1 MQLIKKATAAIAI
14 GFVTVLFA
22 RQIEVETRAPT
33 LIQAPLIPDG
43 TYLPD
48 ERNNIE
54 VFHRAAPS
62 VVHISSIALQ
72 RDFFS
77 FDTYEIPQ
85 GTGTGFIWDTDGHIV
100 TNMHV
105 LEGADR
111 VMVRTID
118 QKDYPAKLVGV
129 DPHKDLAV
137 LQIEAPTAELVPL
150 VPIDDNTPLLVG
162 QKTIAIGNP
171 FGLDHTLTVG
181 VVSALGREITALSG
195 LKIFGAIQTDAAIN
209 PGNSGGPLLN
219 AQGRLIGVNTQ
230 IMSKSGSNA
239 GIGFAIPAEVV
250 KYVVPQLIRYGKVQ
264 RVGLGVT
271 LLEDHFAQR
280 LGVRSGVV
288 IYKIDNNSAASKIGL
303 VGIRV
308 DGSGRALLGDVITA
322 IDGRAVNSR
331 LDFLNLLINYRLGDQ
346 VDLTLNRKGRI
357 SNLKCT
363 LQALED

>member
-1 MQLIKKATAAIAI
+1 MQLIKRAAAAIGI
-14 GFVTVLFA
+14 GFVGVLLA
-22 RQIEVETRAPT
+22 RQLDVNLQTPMV
-33 LIQAPLIPDG
+33 IQEPLIPDG

-54 VFHRAAPS
+54 VFQRVAPS
-62 VVHISSIALQ
+62 VVHISSIAIQ

-85 GTGTGFIWDTDGHIV
+85 GTGTGFVWDNQGHIV
-100 TNMHV
+100 TNLHV
-105 LEGADR
+105 LEQADR

-118 QKDYPAKLVGV
+118 QKDYPARLIGA
-129 DPHKDLAV
+129 DPHKDLAI
-137 LQIEAPTAELVPL
+137 LKIEVPSSAL
-150 VPIDDNTPLLVG
+150 TPIVPIDDNSPILVG
-162 QKTIAIGNP
+162 QKAIAIGNP

-250 KYVVPQLIRYGKVQ
+250 KYVVPQLIKYGKVQ

-271 LLEDHFAQR
+271 LLEDHFARR
-280 LGVRSGVV
+280 LGVNQGVV
-288 IYKIDNNSAASKIGL
+288 IHKVDRSSAADKVGL

-308 DGSGRALLGDVITA
+308 GANGRAILGDIIVGV
-322 IDGRAVNSR
+322 DGRGVNNR
-331 LDFLNLLINYRLGDQ
+331 LDLLNLLINYRLGDQ
-346 VDLTLNRKGRI
+346 VELTLNRNGRT
-357 SNLKCT
+357 STLRCE
-363 LQALED
+363 LQALNE

>member
-1 MQLIKKATAAIAI
+1 MGI
-14 GFVTVLFA
+14 GFIAVLFA
-22 RQIEVETRAPT
+22 RQIEVETRTPPPV
-33 LIQAPLIPDG
+33 QAPIIPDG

-54 VFHRAAPS
+54 VFQRVAPS

-85 GTGTGFIWDTDGHIV
+85 GTGTGFVWDREGHIV

-105 LEGADR
+105 LESADR

-118 QKDYPAKLVGV
+118 QKDYPARLIGV
-129 DPHKDLAV
+129 DAHKDLAV
-137 LQIEAPTAELVPL
+137 LKIEAPTAELTPIVPM
-150 VPIDDNTPLLVG
+150 DDHSPLLVG
-162 QKTIAIGNP
+162 QKAIAIGNP

-181 VVSALGREITALSG
+181 VVSALGREITSLSG

-239 GIGFAIPAEVV
+239 GIGFAIPTEVV
-250 KYVVPQLIRYGKVQ
+250 KYVVPQLIRSGKVQ

-271 LLEDHFAQR
+271 LLEDHFARR
-280 LGVRSGVV
+280 LGVKNGVV
-288 IYKIDNNSAASKIGL
+288 IYKVDRNSPASTIGL

-322 IDGRAVNSR
+322 IDGRAINTR
-331 LDFLNLLINYRLGDQ
+331 LDFLNLLINYRLDDQ
-346 VDLTLNRKGRI
+346 VELTLNRKGRT
-357 SNLKCT
+357 STLRCT
-363 LQALED
+363 LQALAD